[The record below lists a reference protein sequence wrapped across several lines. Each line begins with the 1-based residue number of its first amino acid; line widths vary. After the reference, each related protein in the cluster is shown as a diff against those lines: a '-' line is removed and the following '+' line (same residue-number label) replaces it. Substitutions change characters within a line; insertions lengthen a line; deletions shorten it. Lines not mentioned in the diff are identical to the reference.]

1 VTSVF
6 KEMDRRNQFQD
17 DILLVNSH
25 NVTNIDI
32 SEAISAHNK
41 RKDKDIPMLMTKILI
56 NIPLK
61 SRIRNE
67 NDLITV
73 VEDCQTGQIIKYEC
87 VKNKKRCNATEC
99 IEFKKKKHFALDVRM
114 GLLD

>member
-1 VTSVF
+1 
-6 KEMDRRNQFQD
+6 MDRRNQFQD

-41 RKDKDIPMLMTKILI
+41 RKDKDIPMLMTKIFI

-87 VKNKKRCNATEC
+87 VKDK
-99 IEFKKKKHFALDVRM
+99 
-114 GLLD
+114 